1 MQEASLPYLEKSV
14 QNQAKRKKQE
24 HTAQVTDRLEDVTVG
39 LSSEPHSHQEV
50 LHYKVTGLS
59 PAGQ

>member
-14 QNQAKRKKQE
+14 QNRTKRKKQE
-24 HTAQVTDRLEDVTVG
+24 HTAQVTDRLVDVTVG
-39 LSSEPHSHQEV
+39 LSSELHSHQEV
-50 LHYKVTGLS
+50 LHYKVTGLG